1 MDADVMRSQIT
12 LADGRVLDAWIDSDA
27 GGVPFVFH
35 FGTPSSG
42 ISLIVDQFGAILDE
56 MLGR

>member
-1 MDADVMRSQIT
+1 MRSQIT

-42 ISLIVDQFGAILDE
+42 ISLIVDQFGAVLDE